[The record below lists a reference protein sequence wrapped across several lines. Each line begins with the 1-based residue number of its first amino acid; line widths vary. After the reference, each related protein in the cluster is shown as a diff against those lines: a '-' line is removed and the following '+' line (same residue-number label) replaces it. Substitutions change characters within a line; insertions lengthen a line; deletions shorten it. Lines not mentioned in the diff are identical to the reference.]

1 MRVLAAAMPV
11 IKTSGHS
18 CLHALLLSVPAGACC
33 QLTSQAVF
41 TVAVDDLGQKGHAGH
56 QALCEALWNGP
67 RMMRRGQC
75 GWAAGKRQALP
86 PPVPEPGGA
95 SAGLALGRLCDAI

>member
-41 TVAVDDLGQKGHAGH
+41 TVAVDGWGRKGMQDIRH
-56 QALCEALWNGP
+56 CVRP
-67 RMMRRGQC
+67 C
-75 GWAAGKRQALP
+75 GMD
-86 PPVPEPGGA
+86 PE
-95 SAGLALGRLCDAI
+95 